1 MYITEILKQILWNIK
16 TNVLVTVLN
25 VKMKIVRIVLVKTV
39 VAITVTA
46 NLNPLELNRLKNNLT
61 IRDFVN

>member
-1 MYITEILKQILWNIK
+1 MYIIEILKQILWNIK

-46 NLNPLELNRLKNNLT
+46 NLNPL
-61 IRDFVN
+61 